1 MIVHCTTLP
10 GWDTSGHHVE
20 DMKRA
25 LGVLSQSREHV
36 VTNDPGEADVILL
49 FERNANKTPQDLRLM
64 LQSPVLRRHSAKCFC
79 VNFDDQPLGLL
90 PGGYVSLPRSRFDW
104 RRHRAITYMGQYNEV
119 VARLAEHRDQYEQN
133 LLFSFRGA
141 RSWPTRARMFADLQD
156 RNSGGRVTETF
167 RWFDHSEAEKTAFVE
182 EMLHSKFVLCPRG
195 GASSSIRM
203 FETMELGRAPVVI
216 ADEYVEPDG
225 PDWLSFAV
233 FVSEE
238 RVPEIPRLLGELE
251 PSAAQMGQLARQ
263 AWEKWFSPAT
273 RVPHLLRAIRD
284 IGLRRPPE
292 PDEQR
297 NPPQWMSWRLWAQDG
312 YTMPQRI
319 RRKINSI
326 VQHSYKRVRRPAL
339 TDEPT
344 PK

>member
-1 MIVHCTTLP
+1 
-10 GWDTSGHHVE
+10 
-20 DMKRA
+20 
-25 LGVLSQSREHV
+25 
-36 VTNDPGEADVILL
+36 
-49 FERNANKTPQDLRLM
+49 
-64 LQSPVLRRHSAKCFC
+64 
-79 VNFDDQPLGLL
+79 
-90 PGGYVSLPRSRFDW
+90 
-104 RRHRAITYMGQYNEV
+104 
-119 VARLAEHRDQYEQN
+119 
-133 LLFSFRGA
+133 
-141 RSWPTRARMFADLQD
+141 
-156 RNSGGRVTETF
+156 
-167 RWFDHSEAEKTAFVE
+167 
-182 EMLHSKFVLCPRG
+182 
-195 GASSSIRM
+195 M

-238 RVPEIPRLLGELE
+238 RVPEIPRLLTELE
-251 PSAAQMGQLARQ
+251 PSATQMGQLARA

-339 TDEPT
+339 TDEPA